1 MPETSRDVVVVLLDE
16 TTFTVPVKPTLLA
29 SELLDMAASHCKIKE
44 KEYFGLR
51 TEGDG
56 YKNWLELDK
65 PVLDPSQD
73 LPKGSGQIKIFFT
86 FKYFVDEVRYLQ
98 DYMTVELLYQFSR
111 QAIMKGE
118 IVTDDACIFEL
129 AACVMQVQCGEYK
142 NDEAALRQ
150 LKQLKVIPASVFSET
165 SVHHCEKEIVDYYRM
180 MKSYSRGDA
189 VIRYL
194 EIIATLPMYSMH
206 YFNVKDKKEVLLWL
220 GVGPDG
226 ITVSSSSSRTEP
238 EDGKTQRFQWVQLQN
253 IYYRDRKFS
262 MEVYQNS
269 K

>member
-111 QAIMKGE
+111 QAIMK
-118 IVTDDACIFEL
+118 V
-129 AACVMQVQCGEYK
+129 
-142 NDEAALRQ
+142 
-150 LKQLKVIPASVFSET
+150 
-165 SVHHCEKEIVDYYRM
+165 
-180 MKSYSRGDA
+180 
-189 VIRYL
+189 
-194 EIIATLPMYSMH
+194 
-206 YFNVKDKKEVLLWL
+206 
-220 GVGPDG
+220 
-226 ITVSSSSSRTEP
+226 
-238 EDGKTQRFQWVQLQN
+238 
-253 IYYRDRKFS
+253 
-262 MEVYQNS
+262 VY
-269 K
+269 